1 MRMKSTEY
9 ITKNETVSYRGQL
22 ILKWCICT

>member
-1 MRMKSTEY
+1 MKSTEY